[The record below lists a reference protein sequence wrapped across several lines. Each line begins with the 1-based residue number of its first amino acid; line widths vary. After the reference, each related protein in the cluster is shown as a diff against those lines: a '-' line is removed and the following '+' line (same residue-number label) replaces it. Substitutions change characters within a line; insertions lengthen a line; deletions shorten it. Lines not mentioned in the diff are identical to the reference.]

1 MNHHSASQ
9 GLAAR
14 TEPSPANPE
23 KAGPP
28 RRAIDGAALFD
39 GRTEIDIHFGQS
51 VYHLRITR
59 QGKLI
64 LNK

>member
-1 MNHHSASQ
+1 MNSCDIRVHTDEPTATGDRGQEH
-9 GLAAR
+9 GL
-14 TEPSPANPE
+14 
-23 KAGPP
+23 
-28 RRAIDGAALFD
+28 RRSVDGEALF
-39 GRTEIDIHFGQS
+39 GGWREIDIHFGQS